1 MAEQVETYEAPN
13 PESDEYHQQ
22 MVEKAEAAQN
32 PQTTEVDF
40 DRPAWLP
47 EKFKTPEDLANSYA
61 ELERKLSSTNSGDRD
76 ELQEAEDNIGQAEQA
91 VTEAGL
97 DFDTLVSEYGET
109 GELSEDSYEALNQS
123 GIPKH
128 IVDAF
133 IQGQEAKSQI
143 ITNNAFS
150 LVGGEDQ
157 YNQMLNWATNNL
169 TEQEIDAFNAN
180 LQSQDAAATSFAIKG
195 LYTQYAMASGVAPNL
210 VQGTGQTGSG
220 AFRSVAEMKEAMKD
234 PKYKT
239 DPAFRNE
246 VAQRLAVSDIMN

>member
-13 PESDEYHQQ
+13 PESEEYHQQ

-97 DFDTLVSEYGET
+97 DFSALVDEYSET
-109 GELSEDSYEALNQS
+109 GELSDSSFEALSQS
-123 GIPKH
+123 GIPKG
-128 IVDAF
+128 VVEAF
-133 IQGQEAKSQI
+133 ISGQEAKTEI
-143 ITNNAFS
+143 IQKNAFD
-150 LVGGEDQ
+150 LVGGEEQ
-157 YNQMLNWATNNL
+157 YTQMLNWAENNL
-169 TEQEIDAFNAN
+169 SEQEINAFNAN
-180 LQSQDAAATSFAIKG
+180 LESQDIAATNFAIKG
-195 LYTQYAMASGVAPNL
+195 LFTQYAMASGVAPNL
-210 VQGTGQTGSG
+210 VQGTGQITSGS
-220 AFRSVAEMKEAMKD
+220 FRSIAEMKEAMKD
-234 PKYKT
+234 PKYKS
-239 DPAFRNE
+239 DPAYRAE
-246 VAQRLAVSDIMN
+246 VAQKLSLSDIMN